1 MNSADYSQPRRQSP
15 RGLVLYFGQSVWKFF
30 KAVWP
35 ILLVSVI
42 RNEQFLPILNYVYLG
57 IGVLTLVI
65 LTHVIL
71 HFYHFFYFLDD
82 KEFVIQ
88 KGYLK
93 KVRIAVPYDR
103 IQSINS
109 KQNIL
114 QRILRVETLELDTA
128 GSKGQEV
135 QLIALDNS
143 QIAELKS
150 QFAIR
155 RNSAHSSEITSE
167 TEQEVTIPEV
177 QEKLLLKLDFGDLI
191 KIGISENH
199 IKSLFIVL
207 ALVGGFIQQLQEIF
221 TGMTDSYEEEVK
233 NYFLKGSIVLV
244 SALTFLLLIVGIA
257 YSMIRVILL
266 YFDLHFSRL
275 EKHFKLKSGLL
286 NKKEWT
292 IPYRK
297 IQVLS
302 WSTNPLRKWM
312 DFVSVKF
319 FLASSDQTDDKK
331 NIQIPGLNTRKKG
344 FVFQEIFG
352 DSTFKWSVSLK
363 PHKVFFI
370 RFFIFTAILPLITPA
385 LFFYDEWIFW
395 VMAMV
400 WAGFWLWMTILRLRK
415 RIVNLNLEMLEQ
427 VSGMIGEEHLLV
439 ELYKVQRIT
448 LNQSWLQRRR
458 GLATLVLHTAGGEL
472 LTIPYIAIQDARLLS
487 NYLLYKVESSSK
499 EWM

>member
-1 MNSADYSQPRRQSP
+1 MNNPEFHQPHRQDS
-15 RGLVLYFGQSVWKFF
+15 RGVILFFGQSVWKFI
-30 KAVWP
+30 KATWP
-35 ILLVSVI
+35 IILVSVI
-42 RNEQFLPILNYVYLG
+42 RNERFVQILDYIYIG
-57 IGVLTLVI
+57 IASLALLI

-71 HFYHFFYFLDD
+71 HFYHFYYFLDEN
-82 KEFVIQ
+82 EFVIH

-103 IQSINS
+103 IQSINT

-135 QLIALDNS
+135 QLIALNNA
-143 QIAELKS
+143 QVAELKEQLS
-150 QFAIR
+150 LR
-155 RNSAHSSEITSE
+155 RSSLGSNQE
-167 TEQEVTIPEV
+167 TAGINQAAETIETR
-177 QEKLLLKLDFGDLI
+177 EKLLLKLDFGDLI

-207 ALVGGFIQQLQEIF
+207 ALVGGFIQQLQDVF

-233 NYFLKGSIVLV
+233 NYFLKGSIVLI
-244 SALTFLLLIVGIA
+244 STLAFLMLIVGVA

-266 YFDLHFSRL
+266 YFDLSFSRMEL
-275 EKHFKLKSGLL
+275 HFKLRSGLL

-312 DFVSVKF
+312 DFVSLKF
-319 FLASSDQTDDKK
+319 FLASSDQRDDKR

-352 DSTFKWSVSLK
+352 DSTFEWNVSLK

-370 RFFIFTAILPLITPA
+370 RFYIITAILPLITPA
-385 LFFYDEWIFW
+385 FFYYDEWFFG
-395 VMAMV
+395 VMAMA
-400 WAGFWLWMTILRLRK
+400 WAGFWFWMTLLRK
-415 RIVNLNLEMLEQ
+415 RRRIVNINPEMLEL
-427 VSGMIGEEHLLV
+427 VSGMVGEEHLMI

-458 GLATLVLHTAGGEL
+458 GLATLMLHTAGGEL
-472 LTIPYIAIQDARLLS
+472 LTIPYIAIQDARSFS
-487 NYLLYKVESSSK
+487 NYLLYKIESSNK